1 MPLARISI
9 RKGNLTAHKLAMA
22 DGVYEALRETI
33 GIPEGD
39 RFQIITEHGDEDLI
53 VDLDYLGIERSRDN
67 VIIQIF
73 LSRGRTVEKKQALYR
88 SIAERLHASTGVRKE
103 DVMITLAEVGP
114 EDWSF
119 GLGEAQY
126 VLNPPKVAGK

>member
-9 RKGNLTAHKLAMA
+9 RKGKLTAHKRAIA
-22 DGVYEALRETI
+22 DGVYEALRETVR
-33 GIPEGD
+33 IPEGD
-39 RFQIITEHGDEDLI
+39 RFQILTEHGEEDLI
-53 VDLDYLGIERSRDN
+53 VDPHYMGIERSRDN
-67 VIIQIF
+67 IIVQIF

-88 SIAERLHASTGVRKE
+88 SIVERLHAFAGVRKE
-103 DVMITLAEVGP
+103 DVMIVLTEVGT

-126 VLNPPKVAGK
+126 VLNPPKSQ

>member
-9 RKGNLTAHKLAMA
+9 RKGKLTARKRAIS

-33 GIPEGD
+33 AIPEGD
-39 RFQIITEHGDEDLI
+39 RFQIITEYGDDDLI
-53 VDLDYLGIERSRDN
+53 VDPHYLGIERSRDN

-73 LSRGRTVEKKQALYR
+73 LSRGRAVEKKQALYR
-88 SIAERLHASTGVRKE
+88 SIVDRLHASTGVRKE
-103 DVMITLAEVGP
+103 DVMIVLTEVGT

-119 GLGEAQY
+119 GRGEAQY
-126 VLNPPKVAGK
+126 VLNPPKQN

>member
-9 RKGNLTAHKLAMA
+9 RKGKLTTHKHAIA
-22 DGVYEALRETI
+22 DGVYEALRENVR
-33 GIPEGD
+33 IPEGGN
-39 RFQIITEHGDEDLI
+39 RFQILTEHGDEDLI
-53 VDLDYLGIERSRDN
+53 VDPHYMGIERSRDN

-88 SIAERLHASTGVRKE
+88 SIVERLHASTGVRKE
-103 DVMITLAEVGP
+103 DVMIVLTEVGT

-126 VLNPPKVAGK
+126 VLNPPKPQ

>member
-9 RKGNLTAHKLAMA
+9 RKGKLTAHKRAIA

-33 GIPEGD
+33 RVPEGD
-39 RFQIITEHGDEDLI
+39 RFQILAEHGDEDLI
-53 VDLDYLGIERSRDN
+53 VDPHYLNIERSRDN
-67 VIIQIF
+67 IIIQIF
-73 LSRGRTVEKKQALYR
+73 LSRGRAVEKKQALYR
-88 SIAERLHASTGVRKE
+88 SIVERLHASTGVRKE
-103 DVMITLAEVGP
+103 DVMIVLTEVGT

-126 VLNPPKVAGK
+126 VLNPPKPQ

>member
-9 RKGNLTAHKLAMA
+9 RKGKLTAHKRAIA
-22 DGVYEALRETI
+22 DGVYEALRETVR
-33 GIPEGD
+33 IPEGD
-39 RFQIITEHGDEDLI
+39 RFQILTEHGDEDLI
-53 VDLDYLGIERSRDN
+53 VDSHYLGIERSRDN

-73 LSRGRTVEKKQALYR
+73 LTRGRTVEKKQALYR
-88 SIAERLHASTGVRKE
+88 SIVERLHASAGVRKE
-103 DVMITLAEVGP
+103 DVMIVLTEAGT

-126 VLNPPKVAGK
+126 VLNPPKVVVK

>member
-1 MPLARISI
+1 VPLARISI
-9 RKGNLTAHKLAMA
+9 RKGKLAAHRRAIA

-39 RFQIITEHGDEDLI
+39 RFQIIAEHGDEDLI
-53 VDLDYLGIERSRDN
+53 VDPHYLGIERSRDI

-73 LSRGRTVEKKQALYR
+73 LSRGRAVEKKQALYH
-88 SIAERLHASTGVRKE
+88 SIVEGLHASTGVRKE

-126 VLNPPKVAGK
+126 VLNPPKKQ

>member
-1 MPLARISI
+1 
-9 RKGNLTAHKLAMA
+9 
-22 DGVYEALRETI
+22 
-33 GIPEGD
+33 
-39 RFQIITEHGDEDLI
+39 
-53 VDLDYLGIERSRDN
+53 

-88 SIAERLHASTGVRKE
+88 SIVERLHAFAGVRKE
-103 DVMITLAEVGP
+103 DVMIVLTEVGT

-126 VLNPPKVAGK
+126 VLNPPKK

>member
-9 RKGNLTAHKLAMA
+9 RKGELTAHRRSIA

-39 RFQIITEHGDEDLI
+39 RFQIITEHDNDDLF
-53 VDLDYLGIERSRDN
+53 VDPHYLGIERSRDN
-67 VIIQIF
+67 IIIQIF
-73 LSRGRTVEKKQALYR
+73 LSRGRSVEKKQALYR
-88 SIAERLHASTGVRKE
+88 SIVGRLHASTGVRAE
-103 DVMITLAEVGP
+103 DVMIVLTEAGT

-126 VLNPPKVAGK
+126 VLNPPKK

>member
-9 RKGNLTAHKLAMA
+9 RKGKLTAHKRAIA
-22 DGVYEALRETI
+22 DGVYEALRETVR
-33 GIPEGD
+33 IPEGD
-39 RFQIITEHGDEDLI
+39 RFQILTEHGDEDLI
-53 VDLDYLGIERSRDN
+53 VDPHYLGIERSRDS
-67 VIIQIF
+67 VIIHIF

-88 SIAERLHASTGVRKE
+88 SIVERLDASAGVRKE
-103 DVMITLAEVGP
+103 DVMIVLTEVGA

-126 VLNPPKVAGK
+126 VLNPPKPQ

>member
-1 MPLARISI
+1 VPLARISI
-9 RKGNLTAHKLAMA
+9 RKGKLSAHKRAIA
-22 DGVYEALRETI
+22 DGVYDALREAI
-33 GIPEGD
+33 AIPEGD
-39 RFQIITEHGDEDLI
+39 RFQIITEYGDDDLI
-53 VDLDYLGIERSRDN
+53 VDPHYLGIERSRNN

-88 SIAERLHASTGVRKE
+88 SIVERLHAFAGVRKE

-126 VLNPPKVAGK
+126 VLNPPKKQ

>member
-9 RKGNLTAHKLAMA
+9 RKGKLTAHKRAIA

-33 GIPEGD
+33 HIPEGD
-39 RFQIITEHGDEDLI
+39 RFQILTEHSDEDLI
-53 VDLDYLGIERSRDN
+53 VDPRYLSIERTRDN

-88 SIAERLHASTGVRKE
+88 SIVERLHASTGVRKE
-103 DVMITLAEVGP
+103 DVMIVLTEVGT

-126 VLNPPKVAGK
+126 VLNPPKKQ